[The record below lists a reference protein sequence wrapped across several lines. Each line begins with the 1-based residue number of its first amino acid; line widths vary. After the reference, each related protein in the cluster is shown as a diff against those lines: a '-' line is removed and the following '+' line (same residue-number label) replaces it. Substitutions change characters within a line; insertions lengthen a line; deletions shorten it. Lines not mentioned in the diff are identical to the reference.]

1 MSETKWVTV
10 ATAPD
15 QLTAEMWRAM
25 LAMAEIP
32 AVVEDAPSYLGVS
45 ALPCR
50 VVVPAPLLGKAKE
63 VIGRR

>member
-1 MSETKWVTV
+1 MSELKWVSLI
-10 ATAPD
+10 TAPD

-25 LAMAEIP
+25 LRLAEIP
-32 AVVEDAPSYLGVS
+32 VVIEDVPSYMGVS

-50 VVVPAPLLGKAKE
+50 VMVPSPLLAKAKE